1 MSIMPLCLAG
11 EVVNGMMELLMD
23 QTMQTIS
30 EKQLV
35 VSESV
40 QVWFKVSILGIKIPI
55 KSGSFLT
62 KSILKMQMHKSP
74 QRQSRLCHNYND
86 NHYNN
91 NYDYNNY
98 YHYNDPKYRKCMLI

>member
-30 EKQLV
+30 ERQLV

-40 QVWFKVSILGIKIPI
+40 Q
-55 KSGSFLT
+55 
-62 KSILKMQMHKSP
+62 
-74 QRQSRLCHNYND
+74 D
-86 NHYNN
+86 
-91 NYDYNNY
+91 
-98 YHYNDPKYRKCMLI
+98 

>member
-40 QVWFKVSILGIKIPI
+40 Q
-55 KSGSFLT
+55 
-62 KSILKMQMHKSP
+62 
-74 QRQSRLCHNYND
+74 D
-86 NHYNN
+86 
-91 NYDYNNY
+91 
-98 YHYNDPKYRKCMLI
+98 